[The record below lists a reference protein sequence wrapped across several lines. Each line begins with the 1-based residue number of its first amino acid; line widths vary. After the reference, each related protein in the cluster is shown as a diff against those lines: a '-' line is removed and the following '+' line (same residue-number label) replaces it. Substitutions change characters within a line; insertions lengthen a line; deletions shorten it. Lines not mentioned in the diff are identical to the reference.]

1 MGQVGGGGDCSCR
14 QVKSWAKLVVEGTAP
29 VGRLYHGPSWWW
41 RGLLLSAGYIMG
53 QVGGGGDCSC
63 RQVKSLAKLV
73 VEGTAPVG
81 RLYHGPSWWWRG
93 LLLSA
98 G

>member
-1 MGQVGGGGDCSCR
+1 MEPKGD
-14 QVKSWAKLVVEGTAP
+14 AVVIS
-29 VGRLYHGPSWWW
+29 SWWW

-63 RQVKSLAKLV
+63 RQVKSWVKLV

-81 RLYHGPSWWWRG
+81 RLSHGSSWWWRG

-98 G
+98 GYIMGQVGD